1 MTAATRSSRSS
12 RSTRALPVLA
22 LGLACFATSTLA
34 DRPGRD
40 RDAFGDTFRDHAR
53 VISAEPQYEQ
63 VNTPRQ
69 VCRTVTVPEV
79 RHQRGDAGLAGPI
92 VGGVAGGLVG
102 SQFGRGEGR
111 VASAAVGAIAGA
123 LLGQHLADRPADA
136 AVVHE
141 REVQR
146 CRYVDDWSSRL
157 TGYHVTYEYAG
168 HVYTTT
174 LPYDPGRRLAVQV
187 SVSPVKKAYRSF

>member
-1 MTAATRSSRSS
+1 MHAAARSTRSTRSS
-12 RSTRALPVLA
+12 RALPVLA
-22 LGLACFATSTLA
+22 LGLAFSATAALA

-69 VCRTVTVPEV
+69 VCRTVLVPEV

-136 AVVHE
+136 TVVHE

-146 CRYVDDWSSRL
+146 CRQVDDWSSRL
-157 TGYHVTYEYAG
+157 SGYRVTYEYAG
-168 HVYTTT
+168 NVYTTT

-187 SVSPVKKAYRSF
+187 SVSPVIREHRAF

>member
-1 MTAATRSSRSS
+1 MTAATRSNR
-12 RSTRALPVLA
+12 THRAMPVLA
-22 LGLACFATSTLA
+22 LGLAFIATSALA

-53 VISAEPQYEQ
+53 VLSAEPQYEQ

-69 VCRTVTVPEV
+69 VCRTVLEPEV

-111 VASAAVGAIAGA
+111 VAAAAVGAIAGA
-123 LLGQHLADRPADA
+123 LIGQHLSDRPAGA
-136 AVVHE
+136 TVVHE

-146 CRYVDDWSSRL
+146 CRFVDDWSSRL
-157 TGYHVTYEYAG
+157 TGYRVTYEYAG
-168 HVYTTT
+168 RVYTTT

-187 SVSPVKKAYRSF
+187 SVSPATRDRRSF

>member
-1 MTAATRSSRSS
+1 MTAATRSNR
-12 RSTRALPVLA
+12 THRALPVLA
-22 LGLACFATSTLA
+22 LGLAFIATGALA

-53 VISAEPQYEQ
+53 VLSAEPQYEQ

-69 VCRTVTVPEV
+69 VCRTVLEPEV

-123 LLGQHLADRPADA
+123 LIGQHLSERPAGA
-136 AVVHE
+136 TVVHE

-146 CRYVDDWSSRL
+146 CRFVDDWSSRL
-157 TGYHVTYEYAG
+157 TGYRVTYEYAG
-168 HVYTTT
+168 RVYTTT
-174 LPYDPGRRLAVQV
+174 LPYDPGRQLAVQV
-187 SVSPVKKAYRSF
+187 SVSPATRDHRSF